1 MSIEYVKQD
10 QLIFWHLKVEIEE
23 SGCKGSFPE
32 LRGHLPARRG
42 AESPPQSR
50 PFMLAVALQM
60 HEVWEKWNENI
71 PFPEST
77 VCQDWDSNPGI
88 GDP

>member
-10 QLIFWHLKVEIEE
+10 QLIFWHLKVEIVE

-32 LRGHLPARRG
+32 LRGYLPARRWAG
-42 AESPPQSR
+42 SPPQSR

-60 HEVWEKWNENI
+60 HEV
-71 PFPEST
+71 
-77 VCQDWDSNPGI
+77 
-88 GDP
+88 